1 MTVISKLW
9 DLIEG
14 WGFRESIKD
23 IEGIDNNDDD
33 NKEDDNE
40 NNDNNNNNDN
50 DDQGMSPLGLDKD
63 LIFSQNYQG
72 HHGH

>member
-1 MTVISKLW
+1 MTVLSKLW

-33 NKEDDNE
+33 NKEDDND
-40 NNDNNNNNDN
+40 NNDNSDNNNN
-50 DDQGMSPLGLDKD
+50 DDQGMSALGRDKD